1 MPDNQIDWEKY
12 SQSASCP
19 AFRGREDC
27 REAVDCIH
35 LVGERVLNVIDR
47 HLGVAA
53 QTSGLGS
60 HLRKHAENHLVERSV
75 ALACLLILAVGCYL
89 VMQPFLSALLWG
101 IILTISTWP
110 LHVRLTRALGERTGA
125 SAALLALGAF
135 AVFLIPLA
143 FLGHNLADNVAQLSV
158 RLQEWRNNG
167 VPQPPP
173 WVETVPLF
181 GSRIHVFWSDLAAGS
196 EEAAATIAPYV
207 QNARARILGF
217 GALIGSGLLEIFISL
232 LIAFFLYRDGQRAA
246 AALGSVLERLAG
258 RRGPHLLNVAAGTL
272 KGVVYGIIGTN
283 LTEAILAAIGF
294 RIAGVPGSLLLGFF
308 CFFLTLVPIGPVL
321 IWLPATIWLFTIGET
336 GWAIFLI
343 VWSIMVFS
351 VIEALLRT
359 FLVSRGSDLPMILIL
374 LGLFGGLLTFGFIG
388 LFLGPCLLALGYT
401 LIREWIGMEKEK
413 WHRKLAGDMTGDSG
427 A

>member
-1 MPDNQIDWEKY
+1 M
-12 SQSASCP
+12 
-19 AFRGREDC
+19 
-27 REAVDCIH
+27 
-35 LVGERVLNVIDR
+35 IDR
-47 HLGVAA
+47 HFGNAA
-53 QTSGLGS
+53 QTTGLGS
-60 HLRKHAENHLVERSV
+60 RLRKNAGDHLVERAV

-89 VMQPFLSALLWG
+89 VMRPFLSALLWG

-110 LHVRLTRALGERTGA
+110 LHARLTRALGGRTGA
-125 SAALLALGAF
+125 SAALLTLAAF

-143 FLGHNLADNVAQLSV
+143 LLGHNLAENVAQIAAK
-158 RLQEWRNNG
+158 LQEWRNSG
-167 VPQPPP
+167 VPHPPA
-173 WVETVPLF
+173 WVETVPLL
-181 GSRIHVFWSDLAAGS
+181 GSRFHGFWSELAAGS
-196 EEAAATIAPYV
+196 AEAAATLEPYV
-207 QNARARILGF
+207 QYARASILGF
-217 GALIGSGLLEIFISL
+217 GALIGSGVMEIFISL

-246 AALGSVLERLAG
+246 VALSSVLERLAG
-258 RRGPHLLNVAAGTL
+258 RRGPHLLDVAGGTL

-294 RIAGVPGSLLLGFF
+294 RIAGVPGALLLGFL
-308 CFFLTLVPIGPVL
+308 CFFLTLVPVGPIL

-343 VWSIMVFS
+343 VWSVMVFS

-401 LIREWIGMEKEK
+401 LIREWIGMEKERRN
-413 WHRKLAGDMTGDSG
+413 RKLAGDSEV
-427 A
+427 